1 MDFRGDG
8 VGKVAIIAGS
18 TGKSSVLD
26 SMGSILI
33 SYPLALPKSCET
45 FRNNGTL
52 YKEIEINVEKYE
64 PSSVYFKLP

>member
-45 FRNNGTL
+45 FRNNDTL
-52 YKEIEINVEKYE
+52 YKEICRKV
-64 PSSVYFKLP
+64 